1 MASLPPILSLYIAG
15 ISPFINFIMIGI
27 AWSAA
32 LVPLLVMLFY
42 FSTLSLRRQPIFIMN
57 AVSVAMGIAL
67 GFDIA
72 AISIKGIRHPEDPY
86 DENAVIA
93 AIASALLLPVFIDVI
108 LAFRLY
114 IVLPRRTTSNLILRI
129 VFAPLAVFKVAR
141 LTNDVLFII
150 KFASVLRKG
159 GPATGLMG
167 FEHVNPYH
175 KIEWCLLVADN
186 CYASAFFLW
195 KIGMG
200 SGAARSSGMVSRAK
214 DTLTQLFYLG
224 AASFVLP
231 CMLGIGQLVFA
242 FRGSGGYVAIYI
254 FLTNVYVEI
263 VCSLVATLWAAH
275 SRWSERH
282 APQQSEASR
291 LSFRV
296 KSQHSGTTSMEARS
310 ATANQSQ
317 SSAAEVI
324 VGGDAELGVLRA
336 GSASRDGEKV
346 GLHSI
351 EDEKREF
358 LVAAPNQFRRSSLQQ
373 LRRRTVRRSH
383 RCDLRPFDL
392 GQKARLRP

>member
-1 MASLPPILSLYIAG
+1 MVRCAGPAFGHAILLLHAVPS
-15 ISPFINFIMIGI
+15 SPAHIYHELGVRGHGNC
-27 AWSAA
+27 AWLRHCSHK
-32 LVPLLVMLFY
+32 Y
-42 FSTLSLRRQPIFIMN
+42 QGDSTPRRT
-57 AVSVAMGIAL
+57 V
-67 GFDIA
+67 
-72 AISIKGIRHPEDPY
+72 RR
-86 DENAVIA
+86 NAVIA
-93 AIASALLLPVFIDVI
+93 AIASALLLPASIDVI

-114 IVLPRRTTSNLILRI
+114 IVLPRRTTSNLILCI
-129 VFAPLAVFKVAR
+129 VFAPLAIFKVAR

-159 GPATGLMG
+159 GPATSLMG

-200 SGAARSSGMVSRAK
+200 SGAAGSSSIVSRAK

-224 AASFVLP
+224 AASFILP

-282 APQQSEASR
+282 APQQAEGSR
-291 LSFRV
+291 ISFRV
-296 KSQHSGTTSMEARS
+296 KSQHTNMMSMEARS
-310 ATANQSQ
+310 ATAGPN
-317 SSAAEVI
+317 SSDEIIAGAGVDLD
-324 VGGDAELGVLRA
+324 VGQTSNVD
-336 GSASRDGEKV
+336 EKV
-346 GLHSI
+346 GLHSTA
-351 EDEKREF
+351 DDKRE
-358 LVAAPNQFRRSSLQQ
+358 LSVA
-373 LRRRTVRRSH
+373 
-383 RCDLRPFDL
+383 
-392 GQKARLRP
+392 